1 MIAEALTFAPVD
13 LVLRD
18 GETVRVRPVQPD
30 DEPRLVAFLEDLP
43 AEARAFRFFSGGLSM
58 RRAARYAMSQLDA
71 GGFGLVAVAGE
82 PSVVV
87 AHAMC
92 SRPTYGAAEVA
103 FAVAGDWQ
111 GRGLATLLL
120 AHVAAEARVRGIET
134 FTAIVLP
141 AAHVVEAAGACGRAG
156 AVPRGDIRV
165 LAGYRG
171 APGADLRAVADVLQ
185 RLAAMAAAHSEIRE
199 VDANPVLAHPD
210 GAVILD
216 LRVRIAPAVR
226 RPWAPSVQE
235 STR

>member
-1 MIAEALTFAPVD
+1 MRGRRRQAELI
-13 LVLRD
+13 
-18 GETVRVRPVQPD
+18 D
-30 DEPRLVAFLEDLP
+30 D
-43 AEARAFRFFSGGLSM
+43 
-58 RRAARYAMSQLDA
+58 
-71 GGFGLVAVAGE
+71 VAVRLAPLE
-82 PSVVV
+82 
-87 AHAMC
+87 
-92 SRPTYGAAEVA
+92 T
-103 FAVAGDWQ
+103 GDADEML
-111 GRGLATLLL
+111 RSLRL
-120 AHVAAEARVRGIET
+120 
-134 FTAIVLP
+134 FP
-141 AAHVVEAAGACGRAG
+141 
-156 AVPRGDIRV
+156 V